1 MSGEFLPIQVKL
13 FMRAK
18 QKDVYLR
25 TLFLRISTQHFLKII
40 GATRKKLLAFF
51 KKLYFLILKCTLNHG
66 LHGLTKGYPNEQMSL
81 VIVETFKRQDN
92 EEVAKLS
99 SENNWVLIIVP
110 HNLTNNFQP
119 LDITFNKPAKS
130 FIEAKYNIWYTEQDT
145 KQLNKGKPPADVD
158 VSLNL
163 TQIWSNHYMLS
174 GFLRYTNT

>member
-1 MSGEFLPIQVKL
+1 
-13 FMRAK
+13 
-18 QKDVYLR
+18 
-25 TLFLRISTQHFLKII
+25 
-40 GATRKKLLAFF
+40 
-51 KKLYFLILKCTLNHG
+51 
-66 LHGLTKGYPNEQMSL
+66 MSL

-163 TQIWSNHYMLS
+163 TQI
-174 GFLRYTNT
+174 

>member
-18 QKDVYLR
+18 QKDVYLS

-51 KKLYFLILKCTLNHG
+51 KKLYFLILECTLNHG

-163 TQIWSNHYMLS
+163 TQI
-174 GFLRYTNT
+174 